1 MAFRRDYTVHRHV
14 TRFGVFIDVQSV
26 LLLFSAAVFFFRN
39 AERVSGGGSF

>member
-14 TRFGVFIDVQSV
+14 TRFFDAQSV